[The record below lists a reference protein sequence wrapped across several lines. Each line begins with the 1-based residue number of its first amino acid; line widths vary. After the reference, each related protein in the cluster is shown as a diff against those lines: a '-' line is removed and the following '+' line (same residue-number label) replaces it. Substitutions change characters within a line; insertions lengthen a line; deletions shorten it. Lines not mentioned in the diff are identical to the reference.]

1 MGFYD
6 DYPQLNWRIGR
17 AADRPATP
25 PGRDASWWSWD
36 TSELW
41 AVDENM
47 QWVQI
52 NSTASTMTGATS
64 GADGTGGTV
73 PQPLAGEERTVLRGD
88 ASWAA
93 FVDHP
98 TSIASLTIPAG
109 RGLVL
114 AGDITVSGSITVNGA
129 LSIV

>member
-6 DYPQLNWRIGR
+6 DNQQLNWRIGR
-17 AADRPATP
+17 AANRPSAP
-25 PGRDASWWSWD
+25 PGRDAGWWSWD
-36 TSELW
+36 TDELW
-41 AVDENM
+41 VTTEGM
-47 QWVQI
+47 TWVQV
-52 NSTASTMTGATS
+52 NQSAEEMTGATS

-88 ASWAA
+88 ATWQP

-98 TSIASLTIPAG
+98 TAIASLTVPTG

-114 AGDITVSGSITVNGA
+114 SGEIEVSGAITVNGA
-129 LSIV
+129 LAIV